1 MKNKTAAAIIA
12 CIFISL
18 YLFTGCNN
26 SGSSEGASST
36 WKKIDWKTAD
46 SGAYANFK
54 VNGLSPSCS
63 NAPGTSSSDFY
74 FFARTG
80 SSNNLV
86 IFFKGGGACWHKNN
100 CITYSTVYNKEIS
113 ETVDDLES
121 ATWNVGGSLDG
132 IFDITNEDNPF
143 RDWSMVYIPYC
154 TGDLGW
160 GAGDKTYD
168 GDAIRHRGHVNF
180 RVALEWITEHF
191 ESPDEIMV
199 CGTSAGAFNAAF
211 NFPFIKESFR
221 DSQLYLIGDSGIGVV
236 TDEFRTDPD
245 NGIVSW
251 SIQPPTTDTLPDG
264 STFDDFNSAAISDI
278 TMSDIYI
285 AIANHYDDA
294 VIGQYT
300 TEYDTTMTMFYNM
313 MIEIDTPANWA
324 NYSGVWCDWVSKM
337 HDILDEEYMDI
348 SVDADNFHY
357 YIAPGKVHTILKF
370 DDMYT
375 MTSNSTALLDWINAM
390 MDGGSAFNNVA
401 CTDCEE
407 PDTETFPSCP

>member
-1 MKNKTAAAIIA
+1 MKHKTAAAIIA
-12 CIFISL
+12 GIFISL
-18 YLFTGCNN
+18 YAFSGCNN
-26 SGSSEGASST
+26 TNSSGGGSST
-36 WKKIDWKTAD
+36 WEKIDWKTAD
-46 SGAYANFK
+46 NGAYADFK

-63 NAPGTSSSDFY
+63 NGPDTTSSDFY

-80 SSNNLV
+80 SSDNLV
-86 IFFKGGGACWHKNN
+86 IFFKGGGACWHVNN
-100 CITYSTVYNKEIS
+100 CVTHSTVYNKEIS

-168 GDAIRHRGHVNF
+168 GGTIRHRGHVNF

-199 CGTSAGAFNAAF
+199 CGTSAGAFNAVF

-221 DSQLYLIGDSGIGVV
+221 DSQLYLIGDSGIGVM
-236 TDEFRTDPD
+236 TA
-245 NGIVSW
+245 
-251 SIQPPTTDTLPDG
+251 
-264 STFDDFNSAAISDI
+264 DFNSAEYGAQSWSVQPPTSTSLPSGSTFNAFDSADFSTI

-285 AIANHYDDA
+285 AVANTYADV

-313 MIEIDTPANWA
+313 MIEIETPANWA
-324 NYSGVWCDWVSKM
+324 NYDGVWCDWVSMM
-337 HDILDEEYMDI
+337 HGILNTEFTAIEA
-348 SVDADNFHY
+348 DAKNFHY
-357 YIAPGKVHTILKF
+357 YIAPGKVHTILKD

-375 MTSNSTALLDWINAM
+375 LTSNGTALLGWINAM
-390 MDGGSAFNNVA
+390 MDGGTAFDNVV
-401 CTDCEE
+401 CSDCEE
-407 PDTETFPSCP
+407 PDTETFPTCP